1 MRISP
6 TQVFQFLTQRGW
18 QEKSLAKF
26 PLLSTYTHPLFEDRQ
41 LFIPKDESASD
52 YDDALD
58 ILISKLSRI
67 EGREHYEIKRQLE
80 KKDQGETSDLQDRLA
95 LRIVKSLSDE
105 ESIPLSMANTVIS
118 ESQTLLMVGSC
129 TAENPQR
136 HYRRID
142 NKISNDIYSRSVF
155 NHTQR
160 GSFIMSISCPIL
172 AQGEQLGF
180 GLDFDKSTK
189 SRQAFLSI
197 YRGMEHLVRAVSE
210 DKVSQFSDEI
220 LKSNSPVVSSN
231 FCEALASIIS
241 RHSSEG
247 MSVAFSWSP
256 YIALPRDLERPLH
269 FFPSMADDI
278 YRIAETLRPE
288 EESLDD
294 SFIGTVEALRGDVTS
309 TGERAGNVEF
319 LLFLKD
325 GSTIRA
331 NAFLDIEQY
340 RIADRAHIGGAK
352 YIAIAGKLNP
362 HPRVWVFESVRS
374 FAEYVIE

>member
-6 TQVFQFLTQRGW
+6 AQISQFLAQRGW
-18 QEKSLAKF
+18 EETTLAKF
-26 PLLSTYTHPLFEDRQ
+26 PLLSTYTHPLFGDRQ
-41 LFIPKDESASD
+41 LFIPKNESASD

-58 ILISKLSRI
+58 FLISKLALI
-67 EGREHYEIKRQLE
+67 ERQEHYEIKRQLE
-80 KKDQGETSDLQDRLA
+80 KTDQGNTSNLQDRLA

-129 TAENPQR
+129 MAENPQR
-136 HYRRID
+136 YYRRID
-142 NKISNDIYSRSVF
+142 NKISTDIYSRSVF

-172 AQGEQLGF
+172 AKGEQLGF

-189 SRQAFLSI
+189 SRQAFVSI

-210 DKVSQFSDEI
+210 EKVNKFSDEV
-220 LKSNSPVVSSN
+220 LNSTSPVVSSN
-231 FCEALASIIS
+231 FCEAVASIIS
-241 RHSSEG
+241 KDSSEG
-247 MSVAFSWSP
+247 MSVAFCWSP
-256 YIALPRDLERPLH
+256 YIALPKDLGGSLQ

-278 YRIAETLRPE
+278 YRIAEALRPE

-309 TGERAGNVEF
+309 TGERAGAVEF

-331 NAFLDIEQY
+331 NAFLNIDQY

-352 YIAIAGKLNP
+352 YIVIAGKLNP

-374 FAEYVIE
+374 FAEHVVQ

>member
-1 MRISP
+1 MRITP
-6 TQVFQFLTQRGW
+6 AQVFRFLIQRGW
-18 QEKSLAKF
+18 KETPLPKF
-26 PLLSTYTHPLFEDRQ
+26 PLLFTYTHPLFGDRQ

-52 YDDALD
+52 YDDALNV
-58 ILISKLSRI
+58 LISKLAVI
-67 EGREHYEIKRQLE
+67 EGREHYELKRQLE
-80 KKDQGETSDLQDRLA
+80 KTDEGGTSSLQDRLA

-105 ESIPLSMANTVIS
+105 DSIPLSMANTVIS

-129 TAENPQR
+129 MAENPQR
-136 HYRRID
+136 YYRRID
-142 NKISNDIYSRSVF
+142 NKISADVYSRSVF
-155 NHTQR
+155 NHTQK

-180 GLDFDKSTK
+180 GPDFDRSTK
-189 SRQAFLSI
+189 SRKAFISI
-197 YRGMEHLVRAVSE
+197 YRGMDHLARAVSE
-210 DKVSQFSDEI
+210 GNVTRFSDEI
-220 LKSNSPVVSSN
+220 LGSSSPVVSSN

-241 RHSSEG
+241 RDSSEG
-247 MSVAFSWSP
+247 MTVAFSWSP
-256 YIALPRDLERPLH
+256 YIALPKDLGGPLQ

-278 YRIAETLRPE
+278 YRIAEAIRPE

-309 TGERAGNVEF
+309 TGERAGVVEF

-331 NAFLDIEQY
+331 NAFLDIDQY

-352 YIAIAGKLNP
+352 YIAISGKLNP

-374 FAEYVIE
+374 FTEYIMQ